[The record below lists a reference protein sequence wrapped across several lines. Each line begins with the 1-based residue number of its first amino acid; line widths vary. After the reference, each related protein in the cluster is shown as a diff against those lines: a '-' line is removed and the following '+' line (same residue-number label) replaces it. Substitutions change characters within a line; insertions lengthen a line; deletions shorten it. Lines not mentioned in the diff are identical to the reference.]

1 MQPALTTTAQVLHD
15 LGLAAGF
22 GGSLF
27 GKISLAPAVRVIGD
41 KAERNKV
48 IDQAWSGYKWVNLL
62 SLGAAALTWFTG
74 RSAISGR
81 FLGKDARAAV
91 VAKDVLVGIHTATL
105 LGTLGVGAYIGSGS
119 AGLVP
124 IEQGHVPARQT
135 PPDKARAL
143 RALRVL
149 STVNLIAMAGIIGVT
164 TFLNQRA
171 ASSGKWSALAR
182 VLP

>member
-41 KAERNKV
+41 KSERNKV
-48 IDQAWSGYKWVNLL
+48 IDQAWAGYKWVNLL

-74 RSAISGR
+74 RTKISGR
-81 FLGKDARAAV
+81 MLGKDARAVV
-91 VAKDVLVGIHTATL
+91 VAKDILIGVHTVTL
-105 LGTLGVGAYIGSGS
+105 LGSLGLGAYIGSGS

-124 IEQGHVPARQT
+124 VQEGHAPAPET
-135 PPDKARAL
+135 PPEKARAV

-149 STVNLIAMAGIIGVT
+149 STVNLVAMAGIIGVT

-171 ASSGKWSALAR
+171 ASSWKWRALSA

>member
-41 KAERNKV
+41 KSERNKV
-48 IDQAWSGYKWVNLL
+48 IDQAWSGYKWVNVL

-74 RSAISGR
+74 RSKISGR
-81 FLGKDARAAV
+81 MLGKDARVAV
-91 VAKDVLVGIHTATL
+91 VAKDVLVGVHTATL
-105 LGTLGVGAYIGSGS
+105 LGTLGLGAYIGSGS

-124 IEQGHVPARQT
+124 IQDGHVPAPET
-135 PPDKARAL
+135 PPEKARAL

-149 STVNLIAMAGIIGVT
+149 STVNLVAMAGIIGIT

-171 ASSGKWSALAR
+171 ASSGRWSVLAR

>member
-1 MQPALTTTAQVLHD
+1 MQPAITTTAQVLHD

-41 KAERNKV
+41 KSERNKV
-48 IDQAWSGYKWVNLL
+48 IDEAWSGYKWVNLF

-74 RSAISGR
+74 RSGISGR
-81 FLGKDARAAV
+81 MLGKDARAAV
-91 VAKDVLVGIHTATL
+91 VAKDALIGIHAATL
-105 LGTLGVGAYIGSGS
+105 IGSLGLGAYIGSGS

-124 IEQGHVPARQT
+124 VQEGHFPAAET
-135 PPDKARAL
+135 PPEKAKAIG
-143 RALRVL
+143 ALRVL
-149 STVNLIAMAGIIGVT
+149 STVNLFAMAGIIGLT

-171 ASSGKWSALAR
+171 ASSWKWRALSA

>member
-1 MQPALTTTAQVLHD
+1 MQPAITTTAQVLHD

-41 KAERNKV
+41 KSERNKV
-48 IDQAWSGYKWVNLL
+48 IDEAWSGYKWVNLF

-81 FLGKDARAAV
+81 MLGKDARAAV
-91 VAKDVLVGIHTATL
+91 VAKDALIGIHAATL
-105 LGTLGVGAYIGSGS
+105 IGSLGLGAYIGSGS

-124 IEQGHVPARQT
+124 VQEGHVPAAET
-135 PPDKARAL
+135 PPEKAKAIG
-143 RALRVL
+143 ALRVL
-149 STVNLIAMAGIIGVT
+149 STVNLFAMAGIIGLT

-171 ASSGKWSALAR
+171 ASSWKWRTLSA

>member
-1 MQPALTTTAQVLHD
+1 MQPAITTPAQVLHD

-48 IDQAWSGYKWVNLL
+48 IDQAWSGYKWVNIL

-81 FLGKDARAAV
+81 SLGRDARGAV
-91 VAKDVLVGIHTATL
+91 IAKDVLVGISTAT
-105 LGTLGVGAYIGSGS
+105 TLGAMALGGYLGSGS
-119 AGLVP
+119 QGYVP
-124 IEQGHVPARQT
+124 VEQGGVPSSNT
-135 PPDKARAL
+135 PQDKAKAIKT
-143 RALRVL
+143 LRVL
-149 STVNLIAMAGIIGVT
+149 STVNLVAMAGVI
-164 TFLNQRA
+164 
-171 ASSGKWSALAR
+171 
-182 VLP
+182 

>member
-1 MQPALTTTAQVLHD
+1 MQPAITTTAQVLHD

-41 KAERNKV
+41 KSERNKV
-48 IDQAWSGYKWVNLL
+48 IDEAWSGYKWVNLF

-81 FLGKDARAAV
+81 MLGKDARAAV
-91 VAKDVLVGIHTATL
+91 VAKDALIGIHAATL
-105 LGTLGVGAYIGSGS
+105 IGSLGLGAYIGSGS

-124 IEQGHVPARQT
+124 VQEGHLPAAET
-135 PPDKARAL
+135 PPEKAKAIG
-143 RALRVL
+143 ALRVL
-149 STVNLIAMAGIIGVT
+149 STVNLFAMAGIIGLT

-171 ASSGKWSALAR
+171 ASSWKWRALSA

>member
-1 MQPALTTTAQVLHD
+1 MQPTFTTTAQVLHD

-27 GKISLAPAVRVIGD
+27 GKISLAPAVRVIED
-41 KAERNKV
+41 KSERNKV
-48 IDQAWSGYKWVNLL
+48 IDEAWSGYKWVNLF

-81 FLGKDARAAV
+81 MLGKDARAAV
-91 VAKDVLVGIHTATL
+91 VAKDALIGIHAATL
-105 LGTLGVGAYIGSGS
+105 LGTLGLGAYIGSGS

-124 IEQGHVPARQT
+124 VQEGHVPSVET
-135 PPDKARAL
+135 PPEKAKAI

-149 STVNLIAMAGIIGVT
+149 STVNLVAMAGIIGLT

-171 ASSGKWSALAR
+171 ASSWKWRALSA

>member
-1 MQPALTTTAQVLHD
+1 MQPAFTTTAQVLHD

-27 GKISLAPAVRVIGD
+27 GKISLAPAVRVIED
-41 KAERNKV
+41 KSERNKV
-48 IDQAWSGYKWVNLL
+48 IDEAWSGYKWVNLF

-81 FLGKDARAAV
+81 MLGKDARAAV
-91 VAKDVLVGIHTATL
+91 VAKDALIGIHAATL
-105 LGTLGVGAYIGSGS
+105 QGTLGLGAYIGSGS

-124 IEQGHVPARQT
+124 VQEGHVPSVET
-135 PPDKARAL
+135 PPEKAKAI

-149 STVNLIAMAGIIGVT
+149 STVNLVAMAGIIGLT

-171 ASSGKWSALAR
+171 ASSWKWRALSA